1 MNDILSS
8 LLLFVIGVIA
18 AVINVNAGG
27 GSSLTLPALIF
38 LGLDSATANGTN
50 RIAILMQNVSSIYTF
65 KKAQYE
71 QFNLSM
77 KLSLITLPGAIAG
90 ALVAIKISDELFNTI
105 LGLIMIAI
113 TLTMIFPA
121 SKSKKNDDTENKK
134 ITIPLF
140 LTFVVVG
147 FYGGFIQIGI
157 GFMLMAIL
165 NKMMHFSL
173 IYVNM
178 HKVFIVFILTI
189 PPLLIFIISE
199 NINWYWGISLGL
211 GNALGGWWGTK
222 HSIKKGDKF
231 IKTVLSVA
239 VVIMALKLMKI
250 LPF

>member
-1 MNDILSS
+1 MNDLFSS
-8 LLLFVIGVIA
+8 LLLFTIGAIA

-50 RIAILMQNVSSIYTF
+50 RIAILMQNVSSVYTF
-65 KKAQYE
+65 KKAKYE

-77 KLSLITLPGAIAG
+77 KLSLITLPGAVLG
-90 ALVAIKISDELFNTI
+90 ALVAIQISDEVFNTI
-105 LGLIMIAI
+105 LGIIMIAI

-140 LTFVVVG
+140 ITFVIVG

-157 GFMLMAIL
+157 GFVLMAIL

-189 PPLLIFIISE
+189 PALFIFIISG
-199 NINWYWGISLGL
+199 NVNWYWGISLGL

-231 IKTVLSVA
+231 IKAVLSVA
-239 VVIMALKLMKI
+239 IFIMALKLMKI
-250 LPF
+250 LP

>member
-1 MNDILSS
+1 MNDLLSS
-8 LLLFVIGVIA
+8 LLLFAIGAIA

-50 RIAILMQNVSSIYTF
+50 RIAILMQNVSSVYTF
-65 KKAQYE
+65 KKAKYE

-77 KLSLITLPGAIAG
+77 KLSLITLPGAVLG
-90 ALVAIKISDELFNTI
+90 ALVAIQISDEVFNTI
-105 LGLIMIAI
+105 LGIIMIAI
-113 TLTMIFPA
+113 TLTMIFPT
-121 SKSKKNDDTENKK
+121 SKSKTNDDTENKK
-134 ITIPLF
+134 ITIPLL

-157 GFMLMAIL
+157 GFVLMAIL

-189 PPLLIFIISE
+189 PALLIFIISG
-199 NINWYWGISLGL
+199 NVNWYWGISLGL

-231 IKTVLSVA
+231 IKTILVVA
-239 VVIMALKLMKI
+239 IFIMALKLMKI
-250 LPF
+250 LL

>member
-1 MNDILSS
+1 MNDLLAS

-50 RIAILMQNVSSIYTF
+50 RIAILLQNVSSVYTF
-65 KKAQYE
+65 KKAKYQ

-77 KLSLITLPGAIAG
+77 KLSLITLPGAILG
-90 ALVAIKISDELFNTI
+90 ALVAINISDELFNTI
-105 LGLIMIAI
+105 LGVIMIAI
-113 TLTMIFPA
+113 TLTMIFPT
-121 SKSKKNDDTENKK
+121 SRSKKNDDTENKK

-157 GFMLMAIL
+157 GFVLMAIL

-189 PPLLIFIISE
+189 PALLIFIISG
-199 NINWYWGISLGL
+199 NVNWYWGISLGL

-231 IKTVLSVA
+231 IKTVLSIA
-239 VVIMALKLMKI
+239 ILIMALKLMQI
-250 LPF
+250 LP

>member
-1 MNDILSS
+1 MS
-8 LLLFVIGVIA
+8 LLLFAIGVIA

-50 RIAILMQNVSSIYTF
+50 RIAILMQNVSSVYTF
-65 KKAQYE
+65 KKARYE

-77 KLSLITLPGAIAG
+77 KLSLITLPGAVLG

-105 LGLIMIAI
+105 LGIIMIAI
-113 TLTMIFPA
+113 TLTMILP
-121 SKSKKNDDTENKK
+121 SSRSITNDDTENKK
-134 ITIPLF
+134 ITFPLF

-157 GFMLMAIL
+157 GFILMAIL

-189 PPLLIFIISE
+189 PALLIFIISG
-199 NINWYWGISLGL
+199 NVSWYWGFSLGL

-222 HSIKKGDKF
+222 HSIKKGDRF
-231 IKTVLSVA
+231 IKTVLSIA
-239 VVIMALKLMKI
+239 IIIIALKLMKI

>member
-1 MNDILSS
+1 MNDLLSS
-8 LLLFVIGVIA
+8 LLLFVIGAVA

-50 RIAILMQNVSSIYTF
+50 RIAILMQNLSSSYAF
-65 KKAQYE
+65 KKENYQ
-71 QFNLSM
+71 QFNMSM

-90 ALVAIKISDELFNTI
+90 ALVAIKISDELFHTI
-105 LGLIMIAI
+105 LGIIMIAI
-113 TLTMIFPA
+113 TITMILPSSR
-121 SKSKKNDDTENKK
+121 SKATDDNENKK

-140 LTFVVVG
+140 ITFVAVG

-157 GFMLMAIL
+157 GFILMAIL
-165 NKMMHFSL
+165 NKAMNFSL

-178 HKVFIVFILTI
+178 HKVFIILILTI
-189 PPLLIFIISE
+189 PALLIFIISG
-199 NINWYWGISLGL
+199 NVNWYWGVSLGL

-231 IKTVLSVA
+231 IKGVLSIA
-239 VVIMALKLMKI
+239 ILIMALKLMKI
-250 LPF
+250 LP

>member
-1 MNDILSS
+1 LNDILSS

>member
-1 MNDILSS
+1 MNDLLAS
-8 LLLFVIGVIA
+8 LLLFIIGAIA

-50 RIAILMQNVSSIYTF
+50 RIAILMQNVSSVYTF
-65 KKAQYE
+65 KKAQYQ

-105 LGLIMIAI
+105 LGIIMIAI

-157 GFMLMAIL
+157 GFILMAIL
-165 NKMMHFSL
+165 NKLMHFSL

-189 PPLLIFIISE
+189 PALLIFILSG
-199 NINWYWGISLGL
+199 NVNWYWGISLGL

-222 HSIKKGDKF
+222 HSIKKGDRF
-231 IKTVLSVA
+231 IKTVLSIA
-239 VVIMALKLMKI
+239 IVIMALKLMKI

>member
-1 MNDILSS
+1 MDDILSS
-8 LLLFVIGVIA
+8 VLLFSIGAIA

-50 RIAILMQNVSSIYTF
+50 RIAILMQNLSSVYTF
-65 KKAQYE
+65 KKANYE

-77 KLSLITLPGAIAG
+77 KVSLITLPGAVLG
-90 ALVAIKISDELFNTI
+90 AIVAIKISDELFNSI
-105 LGLIMIAI
+105 LGIIMIAI
-113 TLTMIFPA
+113 TLTIIFPT
-121 SKSKKNDDTENKK
+121 SQPKVNDDTENKK

-140 LTFVVVG
+140 LTFVIVG

-157 GFMLMAIL
+157 GFILMAIL

-178 HKVFIVFILTI
+178 HKVFIVFILTM
-189 PPLLIFIISE
+189 PALLIFILSG
-199 NINWYWGISLGL
+199 NVNWYWGISLGL

-231 IKTVLSVA
+231 IKAVLSIA
-239 VVIMALKLMKI
+239 ILIISLKLLKI
-250 LPF
+250 LP

>member
-1 MNDILSS
+1 MNYLLAS
-8 LLLFVIGVIA
+8 LLLSVIGAIA
-18 AVINVNAGG
+18 AVIHVNAGG

-50 RIAILMQNVSSIYTF
+50 RIAILLQNVSSVYTF
-65 KKAQYE
+65 KKAKYQ

-77 KLSLITLPGAIAG
+77 KLSLITLPGAILG
-90 ALVAIKISDELFNTI
+90 ALVAINISDELFNTI
-105 LGLIMIAI
+105 LGVIMIAI
-113 TLTMIFPA
+113 TLTMIFPT
-121 SKSKKNDDTENKK
+121 SRSKKNDDTENKK

-157 GFMLMAIL
+157 GFVLMAIL

-189 PPLLIFIISE
+189 PALLIFIISG
-199 NINWYWGISLGL
+199 NVNWYWGISLGL

-231 IKTVLSVA
+231 IKTVLSIA
-239 VVIMALKLMKI
+239 ILIMALKLMQI
-250 LPF
+250 LP

>member
-1 MNDILSS
+1 LNDLLSS
-8 LLLFVIGVIA
+8 LIGAVA

-50 RIAILMQNVSSIYTF
+50 RIAILMQNLSSSYAF
-65 KKAQYE
+65 KKENYQ
-71 QFNLSM
+71 QFNMSM

-90 ALVAIKISDELFNTI
+90 ALVAIKISDELFHTI
-105 LGLIMIAI
+105 LGIIMIAI
-113 TLTMIFPA
+113 TITMILPSSR
-121 SKSKKNDDTENKK
+121 SKATDDNENKK

-140 LTFVVVG
+140 ITFVAVG

-157 GFMLMAIL
+157 GFILMAIL
-165 NKMMHFSL
+165 NKAMNFSL

-178 HKVFIVFILTI
+178 HKVFIILILTI
-189 PPLLIFIISE
+189 PALLIFIISG
-199 NINWYWGISLGL
+199 NVNWYWGVSLGL

-231 IKTVLSVA
+231 IKGVLSIA
-239 VVIMALKLMKI
+239 ILIMALKLMKI
-250 LPF
+250 LP

>member
-1 MNDILSS
+1 
-8 LLLFVIGVIA
+8 LLFVIGAVA

-50 RIAILMQNVSSIYTF
+50 RIAILMQNLSSSYAF
-65 KKAQYE
+65 KKENYQ
-71 QFNLSM
+71 QFNMSM

-90 ALVAIKISDELFNTI
+90 ALVAIKISDELFHTI
-105 LGLIMIAI
+105 LGIIMIAI
-113 TLTMIFPA
+113 TITMILPSSR
-121 SKSKKNDDTENKK
+121 SKATDDNENKK

-140 LTFVVVG
+140 ITFVAVG

-157 GFMLMAIL
+157 GFILMAIL
-165 NKMMHFSL
+165 NKAMNFSL

-178 HKVFIVFILTI
+178 HKVFIILILTI
-189 PPLLIFIISE
+189 PALLIFIISG
-199 NINWYWGISLGL
+199 NVNWYWGVSLGL

-231 IKTVLSVA
+231 IKGVLSIA
-239 VVIMALKLMKI
+239 ILIMALKLMKI
-250 LPF
+250 LP